1 MVNEKLPNYVV
12 PDLTYFK
19 VLIFVNFK
27 DYLYIFECC
36 ESSKGKVTWFSNAA
50 VCEKSK
56 VHTCATFLL
65 NVLSFPR
72 FGRQIQ
78 QL

>member
-12 PDLTYFK
+12 PDLADFK

-36 ESSKGKVTWFSNAA
+36 ESSKGR
-50 VCEKSK
+50 
-56 VHTCATFLL
+56 
-65 NVLSFPR
+65 VLCSFTLYR
-72 FGRQIQ
+72 MLIDMEAF
-78 QL
+78 

>member
-12 PDLTYFK
+12 PDLTNFK

-36 ESSKGKVTWFSNAA
+36 ESSKGKVPLQLHIVQNVYQHGS
-50 VCEKSK
+50 
-56 VHTCATFLL
+56 FLRTHYMFL
-65 NVLSFPR
+65 FQRYSIVAY
-72 FGRQIQ
+72 
-78 QL
+78 

>member
-1 MVNEKLPNYVV
+1 MVNEKLPSYVL
-12 PDLTYFK
+12 PDLTEFK

-50 VCEKSK
+50 VCEKS
-56 VHTCATFLL
+56 
-65 NVLSFPR
+65 
-72 FGRQIQ
+72 
-78 QL
+78 

>member
-12 PDLTYFK
+12 PDLTDFK

-36 ESSKGKVTWFSNAA
+36 ESSKGKVPLQLHIVQNAY
-50 VCEKSK
+50 
-56 VHTCATFLL
+56 
-65 NVLSFPR
+65 
-72 FGRQIQ
+72 
-78 QL
+78 